1 MIKWMTSWKPA
12 ALLLLAWIA
21 AVVVVELPLE
31 ERPFSP
37 VLYSDEGELIAAT
50 VAGDEQWRFPRS
62 QELPEFLKDAILHYE
77 DEYFFWHPGIN
88 PASLWKSWRTNREAG
103 KIVRGGSTLTMQVAR
118 MVRNRRNRGYFQKM
132 LEMLAAFKLEL
143 LHSKDE
149 ILAHWCRLAPFGGNI
164 EGIETAAWRFFG
176 RPLHQLSRAEMATLA
191 VLPNSPALI
200 HPGKNRFALLEK
212 RNALLAKMCDQG
224 FIQDDHLPLLQA
236 EPLPQKPYDL
246 PQEALHLLVHLKQ
259 KYPSQYLFKSN
270 VSVSIQ
276 KRTNLAI
283 TDALAQLEPKGIRS
297 AAALVL
303 DIEKNELKA
312 YCGNTPDADGYMR
325 YVDLVHAPRSY
336 GSLLKPML
344 YAYAIDRGALL
355 PNELISD
362 IPTHIQ
368 GFEPDNFDEKF
379 RGAVPFDEML
389 IQSLNVPA
397 VRALHYLG
405 YRTFYDF
412 LQTMQPE
419 HLDRGADHYGLSII
433 LGGAESDLWSM
444 GRMYKGL
451 ARSYLG
457 YPRPFSHPLI
467 LQNEKAQKMKL
478 QLGKFAV
485 DHTVRAMTNLEKP
498 REEQG
503 WQQLRPVEQV
513 AWKTGT
519 SYGHR
524 DAWAIGFNKKFLV
537 AVWVGNEDGEG
548 REGLTGINVAAP
560 IFFKLMEQMSEK
572 GHGLLRNGLYDNQVQ
587 TCAYTGR
594 RAGPLCDSIE
604 WLAVD
609 KISHQWRSCGSH
621 KVGAIKDRHFHPLS
635 CLESEL
641 NADTFFVL
649 PAVEES
655 FYRSTH
661 AHYFV
666 LPPLAANCW
675 QEDYSKVLHFL
686 YPYSKA
692 KIFLPVESNGERR
705 ALLARVATQGE
716 REKLFWYLNN
726 QFLGVTS
733 KAHEMACLPVPGQHR
748 LTVIR
753 ESGHRISTDFAVS
766 WE

>member
-1 MIKWMTSWKPA
+1 MKKPMTSWKSF
-12 ALLLLAWIA
+12 ALGLLAWMA

-31 ERPFSP
+31 GRPFSP
-37 VLYSDEGELIAAT
+37 VLYTNEGELIAAT
-50 VAGDEQWRFPRS
+50 VAADEQWRFPRS
-62 QELPEFLKDAILHYE
+62 QDLPEFLKEAIMHYE
-77 DEYFFWHPGIN
+77 DEYFLWHPGIN
-88 PASLWKSWRTNREAG
+88 PASLWKAWRTNREAG

-118 MVRNRRNRGYFQKM
+118 MARHRSKRGYVQKM

-143 LHSKDE
+143 LYSKDE
-149 ILAHWCRLAPFGGNI
+149 ILAQWCRLAPFGGNV

-200 HPGKNRFALLEK
+200 HPGKNRIALLHK
-212 RNALLAKMCDQG
+212 RNALLAKMADQG
-224 FIQDDHLPLLQA
+224 FIKEDHLALLQA

-246 PQEALHLLVHLKQ
+246 PQEALHLLVHLKK
-259 KYPSQYLFKSN
+259 KYPGRYLFKSN
-270 VSVSIQ
+270 LSASIQ

-283 TDALAQLEPKGIRS
+283 TDALAKLERRGIRS
-297 AAALVL
+297 AAALVI
-303 DIEKNELKA
+303 DIERNELMA
-312 YCGNTPDADGYMR
+312 YCGNTPDADGSMR

-355 PNELISD
+355 PKELISD
-362 IPTHIQ
+362 VPTRIQ

-405 YRTFYDF
+405 YRAFYDF
-412 LQTMQPE
+412 LQAMQPA

-444 GRMYKGL
+444 ARMYKGL

-467 LQNEKAQKMKL
+467 LQNEKAQKMKM
-478 QLGKFAV
+478 QLGALAV
-485 DHTVRAMTNLEKP
+485 DHTVSAMTNLEKP

-503 WQQLRPVEQV
+503 WQQLRPVHDV

-537 AVWVGNEDGEG
+537 AVWAGNEDGEG

-560 IFFKLMEQMSEK
+560 IFFNLMEQMSEK
-572 GHGLLRNGLYDNQVQ
+572 GQGLIRNSLYANQVK

-594 RAGPLCDSIE
+594 RAGPQCDSVE
-604 WLAVD
+604 WLAVN
-609 KISHQWRSCGSH
+609 KISHQWRSCEAH
-621 KVGAIKDRHFHPLS
+621 KVGAIKDDYFHPLS
-635 CLESEL
+635 CLESEFPT
-641 NADTFFVL
+641 DTFFVL
-649 PAVEES
+649 PAREES
-655 FYRSTH
+655 YYRRNHTN
-661 AHYFV
+661 YFV
-666 LPPLAANCW
+666 LPPLAKNCR
-675 QEDYSKVLHFL
+675 QDDHHEALHFV
-686 YPYSKA
+686 YPYKKA

-705 ALLARVATQGE
+705 TLLARAATQGE
-716 REKLFWYLNN
+716 REKLFWYLNE

-733 KAHEMACLPVPGQHR
+733 DVHEMACLPPPGPHK
-748 LTVIR
+748 LTIVH
-753 ESGHRISTDFAVS
+753 EDGHRIYTDFQVS
-766 WE
+766 WN